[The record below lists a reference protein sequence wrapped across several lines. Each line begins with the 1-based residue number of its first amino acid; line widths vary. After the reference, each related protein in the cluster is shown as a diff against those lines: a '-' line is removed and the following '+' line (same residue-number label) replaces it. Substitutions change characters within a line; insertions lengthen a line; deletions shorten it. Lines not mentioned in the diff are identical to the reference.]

1 MTLRDELLSGK
12 IKNET
17 EVAFLVP
24 SISEAVLNTLILNIN
39 IFNLVYVKLQVA
51 KWNLKT
57 KQLTVI
63 LFKYKHYLQ
72 FLIRYQSE

>member
-51 KWNLKT
+51 K
-57 KQLTVI
+57 
-63 LFKYKHYLQ
+63 
-72 FLIRYQSE
+72 